1 MSMICTRNVW
11 LDLGILRSGEHVAA
25 VGSPDDAKEVVIRN
39 GRKTESKIIRRIL
52 ICVAVWNL

>member
-1 MSMICTRNVW
+1 MW